1 MAAPYLPLMKVT
13 TRAFSLEELV
23 SREWG
28 ASFRAPDHRIYVFS
42 NGRGFDST
50 DMGTTGIYRRGITGG
65 TGPSGGYI
73 AGEGGGYIAGE
84 GGGFIADEK

>member
-42 NGRGFDST
+42 NGRAFDST
-50 DMGTTGIYRRGITGG
+50 DMGTTGIYSRGVSGG
-65 TGPSGGYI
+65 STPQGYI

-84 GGGFIADEK
+84 GGGFIGDE